1 MARTTGFIRDGK
13 TGDQIAWI
21 EDGKDVFS
29 VATHEKFATVRGT
42 DLYSLSGEFLNV
54 HLENSDDIA
63 AARNDTA
70 ALAQFK
76 KLAGGSS

>member
-1 MARTTGFIRDGK
+1 MARTTGFIRNGK

-42 DLYSLSGEFLNV
+42 DLYSLSGEFLNM
-54 HLENSDDIA
+54 HLESSDEITVA
-63 AARNDTA
+63 GNDAA
-70 ALAQFK
+70 ALAQFR
-76 KLAGGSS
+76 KLACVSP